1 MLYHAATI
9 ICVRRMID
17 ALMEPAQGRRSRALN
32 VNVVMAVD
40 ARSNLVSVQSMENAT
55 GMGI

>member
-1 MLYHAATI
+1 MLYHVATI

-17 ALMEPAQGRRSRALN
+17 ALTEPAQGHHSRALN
-32 VNVVMAVD
+32 ANVVMEVD